1 MEFVKQSNVYNTYYP
16 MFTIM
21 IGTGLRCGELI
32 GLTWKDINIK
42 AKTVNVDH
50 QLIYKNLGDGCNIRE
65 RAKDEPS
72 KWDGKTELMFC
83 NG

>member
-1 MEFVKQSNVYNTYYP
+1 MQKDKTFQEKFMEFVKQSNVYNTYSP

-50 QLIYKNLGDGCNIRE
+50 QLIYKNLGEC
-65 RAKDEPS
+65 
-72 KWDGKTELMFC
+72 
-83 NG
+83 

>member
-21 IGTGLRCGELI
+21 IGMGLRCGELI

-50 QLIYKNLGDGCNIRE
+50 QLIYRI
-65 RAKDEPS
+65 
-72 KWDGKTELMFC
+72 
-83 NG
+83 